1 MDKRNGIIDS
11 RINVIIPTSL
21 RFYGGGEITAIL
33 LSSELS
39 RLGVINTLYV
49 DSIHSGITRVEN
61 LDLIHPGINYKEV
74 PMVIGNRIENFFFHK
89 FPSVNLLKSANVN
102 LIFIWRIPSKKQLRS
117 CIESGSKIV
126 LLLHG
131 IGLEELRISNP
142 TFLLYQLYMRLLLFT
157 RKRTIANKKIY
168 LQTLNSFQNNFLC
181 KIGIPREKVFW
192 IKNGI
197 EVEKYKTGH
206 NKDRFQILF
215 IARMENMQ
223 KGIKRLIKVANLV
236 KTEVPDVVITAIGSG
251 KDSDL
256 IKKSNNITYLGFV
269 SNDRKLEELEKSSLL
284 LCTSNSEVL
293 PLAIVE
299 GLCSGLPI
307 VTTPVSGPKDIVGLS
322 PLNGKISTFE
332 PSDMVADVLSYYN
345 KWKSNSDEYYENK
358 IERSKRAREMFTVQK
373 MASEYKSMI
382 EIILNDS

>member
-1 MDKRNGIIDS
+1 
-11 RINVIIPTSL
+11 
-21 RFYGGGEITAIL
+21 
-33 LSSELS
+33 
-39 RLGVINTLYV
+39 
-49 DSIHSGITRVEN
+49 
-61 LDLIHPGINYKEV
+61 
-74 PMVIGNRIENFFFHK
+74 
-89 FPSVNLLKSANVN
+89 
-102 LIFIWRIPSKKQLRS
+102 
-117 CIESGSKIV
+117 
-126 LLLHG
+126 
-131 IGLEELRISNP
+131 
-142 TFLLYQLYMRLLLFT
+142 
-157 RKRTIANKKIY
+157 
-168 LQTLNSFQNNFLC
+168 
-181 KIGIPREKVFW
+181 
-192 IKNGI
+192 
-197 EVEKYKTGH
+197 
-206 NKDRFQILF
+206 
-215 IARMENMQ
+215 MENMQ
-223 KGIKRLIKVANLV
+223 KGIIRLVKVANLV

-293 PLAIVE
+293 SLAIVE